1 MERSTVYLYYTEVLL
16 PVSIVLHDVASSSP
30 LPPSSSVVKGHLTC
44 HLLVVLIIY
53 LLISAKRDGLLIIVV
68 HLNRSVIFRLS
79 SSFLF
84 G

>member
-53 LLISAKRDGLLIIVV
+53 LLISAKRDGWTKIHKYTI
-68 HLNRSVIFRLS
+68 NNCGTFE
-79 SSFLF
+79 
-84 G
+84 